1 MTKSD
6 DLVKRLRRMLEG
18 NLRPSPLGKRA
29 ADRIEEL
36 EAKLEKA
43 VDALQDT
50 TDALEKRVDTD
61 KEFREPYETPLS
73 AYDRARATLEEL
85 KGDTDE

>member
-36 EAKLEKA
+36 ETKLAKA
-43 VDALQDT
+43 VEALDEAVYLLAPT
-50 TDALEKRVDTD
+50 ESDMEKEAGVYRVVT
-61 KEFREPYETPLS
+61 
-73 AYDRARATLEEL
+73 TLEDL
-85 KGDTDE
+85 KDPTADR